1 MVAVVKIKILKGH
14 VTHRM
19 SNGHRTLQLHPAI
32 LGLRICHLDHNDL
45 VLVEDIDVAYKS
57 LSKTLHN
64 MKMLQS
70 KNIRLNYISKF
81 HCVMF

>member
-1 MVAVVKIKILKGH
+1 
-14 VTHRM
+14 M
-19 SNGHRTLQLHPAI
+19 SHIVCLTDTGLCNYIQLSLVCEYATWTTEVH
-32 LGLRICHLDHNDL
+32 HNDL